1 MEAEILDGET
11 SAEDILK
18 IFALSV
24 MNRLEEEEEND
35 GEEINDNSEE
45 EE

>member
-18 IFALSV
+18 IFARSI
-24 MNRLEEEEEND
+24 MNRAEEEEDND
-35 GEEINDNSEE
+35 GEEGNDNSEE